1 MPAKVMVGIK
11 TKARKEI
18 KRMQLS
24 IFNRDSNLSN
34 KSTFVK
40 SVLVAM
46 GVISTAL
53 LSGCAGVNGSFAC
66 DKTAG
71 DSCQSVSAVNRQAD
85 QGAYNADDTTSARTQ
100 TQESANTPM
109 PSGMHVSTPSA
120 GDPVRF
126 GESVTRIWIA
136 PFEDTEGNYHE
147 PSYVYT
153 VVNPSHWVGVPDRA
167 INSIEEN

>member
-1 MPAKVMVGIK
+1 
-11 TKARKEI
+11 
-18 KRMQLS
+18 MQLS
-24 IFNRDSNLSN
+24 IFNRDNNLSN
-34 KSTFVK
+34 KNTFVK
-40 SVLVAM
+40 SVLVAI

-85 QGAYNADDTTSARTQ
+85 QGAYNGGDTGSARTQ

-109 PSGMHVSTPSA
+109 PSGTHVSTPNA

-126 GESVTRIWIA
+126 GESVARIWIA
-136 PFEDTEGNYHE
+136 PFEDTAGNYHE

-153 VVNPSHWVGVPDRA
+153 VVNPSHWVGVPDKA